1 VTPERQVLYGLVS
14 AAFHLVVLVLIVAAR
29 SLVPGWW
36 SWLIG
41 FAWSV
46 VTVTGIITWRRTAR
60 LLAMTIGLFLTW
72 TVGTIIVL

>member
-1 VTPERQVLYGLVS
+1 MTPERQVLYGLVS

-41 FAWSV
+41 VAWV
-46 VTVTGIITWRRTAR
+46 LVTVTGILTWRRTAR